1 MSTTLAEVV
10 QDLMAQGEL
19 SLDSDREIQGQVT
32 QMSFTLALTLHQL
45 ETALQEFILSL
56 KQTQRSD
63 ESAGEENGDKFGSRI
78 AMQDKRQNQFVHND
92 DIIVFKK
99 AKTGRSASKRF
110 DKS

>member
-1 MSTTLAEVV
+1 MRVPEKK
-10 QDLMAQGEL
+10 
-19 SLDSDREIQGQVT
+19 I
-32 QMSFTLALTLHQL
+32 
-45 ETALQEFILSL
+45 
-56 KQTQRSD
+56 
-63 ESAGEENGDKFGSRI
+63 GDKFGSRI